1 MANPNDVELIRV
13 FTQRDANG
21 VEDLTPITP
30 GLNVFYVTVEG
41 EAGAVLGQSGQP
53 YTLRI
58 SALDLDD
65 GVNPNSAQN
74 NFTQNEGG
82 NPAFD
87 AANGWPNKRVTF
99 TVTLNDVAAVNGH
112 TLQYR
117 ARLLSQ
123 NQIVSVVQSKDFVL
137 QQ

>member
-1 MANPNDVELIRV
+1 MPNPNDVELLRI
-13 FTQRDANG
+13 FTTVDPSG

-30 GLNVFYVTVEG
+30 GKTSFSVTVEG
-41 EAGAVLGQSGQP
+41 EAGNVLGQSSQP

-65 GVNPNSAQN
+65 GTNPNSAQN
-74 NFTQNEGG
+74 NFTQFEGG

-87 AANGWPNKRVTF
+87 AAHGWPTKRVTF
-99 TVTLNDVAAVNGH
+99 EVTLNDVAAVNGH
-112 TLQYR
+112 SLEYR

-123 NQIVSVVQSKDFVL
+123 NQIVSTVRSKEFVL